1 MQTADRSLDER
12 IVAVRSQLETIDAS
26 MLTVSTLYEFLSSIQ
41 GWIAGAPEDLE
52 QDENWSTILPYLRQS
67 IKQALDGKY
76 YDMACIKPHSII
88 IDNNLLMNCFRLG
101 ANLSFG
107 TLNFSSSGYKW
118 RTSKIYIQYY
128 IEEKNVISRALNTV
142 LSI

>member
-26 MLTVSTLYEFLSSIQ
+26 MLTVGTLYEFVSSIQ

-67 IKQALDGKY
+67 IK
-76 YDMACIKPHSII
+76 
-88 IDNNLLMNCFRLG
+88 
-101 ANLSFG
+101 
-107 TLNFSSSGYKW
+107 
-118 RTSKIYIQYY
+118 
-128 IEEKNVISRALNTV
+128 
-142 LSI
+142 